1 MRGSTPLPKKKSRS
15 LASQLIIFTFAFLV
29 LVFITSLLVTRHFVG
44 GVKLKH
50 VQKDLG
56 FLAHNKIHQIE
67 IDMKKTEIQG
77 KMLKELLSLG
87 TLDERELLSFI
98 DNQFIENNQ
107 LRSVCIAQDPVVG
120 TPPVIYQFLAGKTVS
135 KNMDG
140 ADYQFMD
147 WYQIPDLTDREYWS
161 EPWYDTYATG
171 RILVSYSL
179 PIHIAG
185 NRGIMR
191 LDIPLESLQEV
202 AQQVKIYKTGYAIL
216 LTNNGTIVT
225 HPADSLLMNYT
236 FFDLA
241 EELGDPTLR
250 DLGRKMCSDRTGFLR
265 VPKQSRQP
273 VSWYYYLPLQTNQW
287 TLAIVVPEKEL
298 LADLN
303 MLLWV
308 FFFSALGAFL
318 VISGVIYFSS
328 LRLNYTLKP
337 VIESFTRI
345 GSGNFQT
352 PIPELPHIREAEIL
366 SEAVSAMQN
375 ALQKYVENIRLVTD
389 EKNKILNEVIFTSA
403 IQRNLVPKNTD
414 QPLSPG
420 RILSFGILE
429 PAGEIGG
436 DLYDY
441 FLLDPDTYCF
451 AIADVVGKGIVAAMT
466 MTMVTTLLRSI
477 APGQS
482 KPELILKR
490 MNSFLIENNLESNFV
505 TIILGI
511 IDLTTGRMTF
521 SNSGHVPLY
530 IVNPARKLRKYS
542 ETHSTALGIL
552 KNLKIGSEKV
562 TLEPGDTIVVVT
574 DGVTEAMSSNNDFFG
589 YERLE
594 AVLENLPQSHPE
606 ITVNAIL
613 TEVHAFSNQATH
625 KDDISIL
632 AIEYLGFC
640 HPISMPA
647 ILL

>member
-1 MRGSTPLPKKKSRS
+1 MPKKQSRN
-15 LASQLIIFTFAFLV
+15 LATHLIIVTFAVLV
-29 LVFITSLLVTRHFVG
+29 LVFAASLLVTRHFVG
-44 GVKLKH
+44 QVMLEH
-50 VQKDLG
+50 AQNDLG
-56 FLAHNKIHQIE
+56 FLAYNKTHQIE
-67 IDMKKTEIQG
+67 IDMRKLEIQG
-77 KMLKELLSLG
+77 KMLKELLALG
-87 TLDERELLSFI
+87 TLDERELFSFI
-98 DNQFIENNQ
+98 DKQFIENNQ
-107 LRSVCIAQDPVVG
+107 LRSVCIAQDPIVG
-120 TPPVIYQFLAGKTVS
+120 TPPVIYQFLAGKTIS
-135 KNMDG
+135 KKMDG

-147 WYQIPDLTDREYWS
+147 WYQIPDLTNWEYWS

-179 PIHIAG
+179 PIQVAG
-185 NRGIMR
+185 NRGILR
-191 LDIPLESLQEV
+191 LDMPLESLQRV

-225 HPADSLLMNYT
+225 HPNDSLLMNYT

-241 EELGDPTLR
+241 EELGDPALR
-250 DLGRKMCSDRTGFLR
+250 DLGRKMCSGRTGFLR
-265 VPKQSRQP
+265 FPEQNKHPS
-273 VSWYYYLPLQTNQW
+273 SWYYYMPLQTNQW

-303 MLLWV
+303 KLLWV

-318 VISGVIYFSS
+318 VMSGVIYVSS
-328 LRLNYTLKP
+328 LHLNYKMKP
-337 VIESFTRI
+337 MIESFTRI
-345 GSGNFQT
+345 GSGDFQT
-352 PIPELPHIREAEIL
+352 PIPELPHIRESEIL
-366 SEAVSAMQN
+366 GEAVTAMQN
-375 ALQKYVENIRLVTD
+375 ALHKYVENIRLVTE
-389 EKNKILNEVIFTSA
+389 EKNKILDEVIFASA

-420 RILSFGILE
+420 RISSFGILE

-441 FLLDPDTYCF
+441 FLLDQDTYCF

-477 APGQS
+477 APGQG

-490 MNSFLIENNLESNFV
+490 VNSFLIENNLESNFV

-511 IDLTTGRMTF
+511 IDLPTGSMTF

-530 IVNPARKLRKYS
+530 IINPARELRKYS

-552 KNLKIGSEKV
+552 KNLKIGSERV
-562 TLEPGDTIVVVT
+562 SLEPGDTIVVVT
-574 DGVTEAMSSNNDFFG
+574 DGVTEAMSSNEDFFG
-589 YERLE
+589 YARLE
-594 AVLENLPQSHPE
+594 AVLENLPQTHPE
-606 ITVNAIL
+606 VTANAIL

-632 AIEYLGFC
+632 AIEYLGNGR
-640 HPISMPA
+640 
-647 ILL
+647 L

>member
-1 MRGSTPLPKKKSRS
+1 MPREKSRS
-15 LASQLIIFTFAFLV
+15 LASQLIIVTFAILV
-29 LVFITSLLVTRHFVG
+29 LVFAASLLVTRHFVG
-44 GVKLKH
+44 QVMLEH
-50 VQKDLG
+50 AQNDLG

-67 IDMKKTEIQG
+67 IDMRKLEIQG
-77 KMLKELLSLG
+77 KMLKELLALG

-120 TPPVIYQFLAGKTVS
+120 KPPVLYQLLAGKTIS
-135 KNMDG
+135 KRMDG
-140 ADYQFMD
+140 TDYQFMD
-147 WYQIPDLTDREYWS
+147 WYQIPDLTNWEYWS

-179 PIHIAG
+179 PLQMAG
-185 NRGIMR
+185 NRGILR
-191 LDIPLESLQEV
+191 LDMPLESFQTV

-225 HPADSLLMNYT
+225 HPAESLLMNYT

-250 DLGRKMCSDRTGFLR
+250 DLGRKMCSGRTGFLQI
-265 VPKQSRQP
+265 PEQNKHPS
-273 VSWYYYLPLQTNQW
+273 SWYYYMPLQTNQW

-303 MLLWV
+303 KLLWV

-318 VISGVIYFSS
+318 VMSGVIYVSS
-328 LRLNYTLKP
+328 LHLNYKMKP
-337 VIESFTRI
+337 MIESFTRI
-345 GSGNFQT
+345 GSGDFQT
-352 PIPELPHIREAEIL
+352 PIPELPHIRESEIL
-366 SEAVSAMQN
+366 GEAVTAMQN
-375 ALQKYVENIRLVTD
+375 ALHKYVENIRLVTE
-389 EKNKILNEVIFTSA
+389 EKNKILDEVIFASA

-420 RILSFGILE
+420 RISSFGILE

-441 FLLDPDTYCF
+441 FLLDQDTYCF

-466 MTMVTTLLRSI
+466 VTMVTTLLRSI
-477 APGQS
+477 APGQG

-490 MNSFLIENNLESNFV
+490 VNSFLIENNLESNFV

-511 IDLTTGRMTF
+511 IDLPTGSMTF

-530 IVNPARKLRKYS
+530 IINPARELRKYS

-552 KNLKIGSEKV
+552 KNLKIGSERV
-562 TLEPGDTIVVVT
+562 SLEPGDTIVVVT
-574 DGVTEAMSSNNDFFG
+574 DGVTEAMSSNEDFFG
-589 YERLE
+589 YARLE
-594 AVLENLPQSHPE
+594 AVLENLPQTHPE
-606 ITVNAIL
+606 VTANAIL

-632 AIEYLGFC
+632 AIEYLGNGT
-640 HPISMPA
+640 
-647 ILL
+647 L

>member
-1 MRGSTPLPKKKSRS
+1 MPRKKSRS
-15 LASQLIIFTFAFLV
+15 LASQLITVTFAVLV
-29 LVFITSLLVTRHFVG
+29 LVFAVSLLITRYFVG
-44 GVKLKH
+44 QVKLEH
-50 VQKDLG
+50 AQKDLG
-56 FLAHNKIHQIE
+56 FLAHNKTHQIE
-67 IDMKKTEIQG
+67 VDMKKIEIQG

-98 DNQFIENNQ
+98 DKQFFENNQ

-120 TPPVIYQFLAGKTVS
+120 TPPVLYQFLAGKTIS
-135 KNMDG
+135 KKMDG

-147 WYQIPDLTDREYWS
+147 WYQIPDLTNWEYWS

-179 PIHIAG
+179 PIQLAG
-185 NRGIMR
+185 NRGILR
-191 LDIPLESLQEV
+191 LDMPLESLQRM

-250 DLGRKMCSDRTGFLR
+250 DLGRKMCSGRTGFLR
-265 VPKQSRQP
+265 VPKQNKQP
-273 VSWYYYLPLQTNQW
+273 ASWYYYLPLQTNQW
-287 TLAIVVPEKEL
+287 TLAITVPEKEL

-303 MLLWV
+303 KLLLV
-308 FFFSALGAFL
+308 LFVAALGAYF
-318 VISGVIYFSS
+318 VFSGVVYISS

-345 GSGNFQT
+345 GSGDFQT

-366 SEAVSAMQN
+366 GEAVSAMQN

-389 EKNKILNEVIFTSA
+389 EKNKIMDEVIFASA
-403 IQRNLVPKNTD
+403 IQRNLVPKNIG
-414 QPLSPG
+414 QPLSGG
-420 RILSFGILE
+420 RISSFGILE

-441 FLLDPDTYCF
+441 FLLDSDTYCF
-451 AIADVVGKGIVAAMT
+451 AIADVVGKGIGAAMT

-477 APGQS
+477 APGQN

-490 MNSFLIENNLESNFV
+490 VNGFLIENNLESNFV

-521 SNSGHVPLY
+521 ANSGHVPLY

-552 KNLKIGSEKV
+552 KNLKIGSETV
-562 TLEPGDTIVVVT
+562 SLEPGDTIVVVT
-574 DGVTEAMSSNNDFFG
+574 DGVTEAMSSNEAFFG
-589 YERLE
+589 YGRLE
-594 AVLENLPQSHPE
+594 AVLENLPQTHPE
-606 ITVNAIL
+606 ITANAIL

-632 AIEYLGFC
+632 AIEYLGNGRLSI
-640 HPISMPA
+640 P
-647 ILL
+647 

>member
-1 MRGSTPLPKKKSRS
+1 MRGSTPLPREKSRS
-15 LASQLIIFTFAFLV
+15 LASQLIIVTFAILV
-29 LVFITSLLVTRHFVG
+29 LVFAASLLVTRHFVG
-44 GVKLKH
+44 QVMLEH
-50 VQKDLG
+50 ARNDLG

-67 IDMKKTEIQG
+67 IDMRKLEIQG
-77 KMLKELLSLG
+77 KMLKELLALG

-120 TPPVIYQFLAGKTVS
+120 KPPVLYQLLAGKTIS
-135 KNMDG
+135 KRMDG
-140 ADYQFMD
+140 TDYQFMD
-147 WYQIPDLTDREYWS
+147 WYQIPDLTNWEYWS

-179 PIHIAG
+179 PIQMAG
-185 NRGIMR
+185 NRGILR
-191 LDIPLESLQEV
+191 LDMPLESFQTV

-250 DLGRKMCSDRTGFLR
+250 DLGRKMCSGRTGFLQI
-265 VPKQSRQP
+265 PEQNKHPS
-273 VSWYYYLPLQTNQW
+273 SWYYYIPLQTNQW

-298 LADLN
+298 LADLKK
-303 MLLWV
+303 LLWML
-308 FFFSALGAFL
+308 FFSELGAFT
-318 VISGVIYFSS
+318 VICGGIYVSS
-328 LRLNYTLKP
+328 LRLNHTLKP
-337 VIESFTRI
+337 IVESFTRI
-345 GSGNFQT
+345 GSGDFQT
-352 PIPELPHIREAEIL
+352 PLPELPHIRESEVL
-366 SEAVSAMQN
+366 GEAVTAMQN

-389 EKNKILNEVIFTSA
+389 EKNKILNEVIFASA
-403 IQRNLVPKNTD
+403 IQRNLIPKNTG
-414 QPLSPG
+414 QPLSPD
-420 RILSFGILE
+420 RISSFGILE

-441 FLLDPDTYCF
+441 FLLDQDTYCF
-451 AIADVVGKGIVAAMT
+451 AIADVAGKGIVAAMT

-477 APGQS
+477 APGQNQ
-482 KPELILKR
+482 PELILKKV
-490 MNSFLIENNLESNFV
+490 NTFLIENNLESNFV

-521 SNSGHVPLY
+521 ANAGHVPLY

-542 ETHSTALGIL
+542 ETHSTALGFL

-562 TLEPGDTIVVVT
+562 SLEPGDTIVVLT

-594 AVLENLPQSHPE
+594 AVLNSLSQTHPE
-606 ITVNAIL
+606 ITANAIL

-632 AIEYLGFC
+632 AIEYLGNGT
-640 HPISMPA
+640 
-647 ILL
+647 L